1 MVAEM
6 ACCTV
11 ATAANR
17 AARRS
22 SSATSSVVNELHRHR
37 PRDHTRADALVEEE
51 PYRGASALA
60 VIECPVV
67 HVHSDERVG
76 FAAIEPTCVS
86 HRVIEGALPVIEPVC
101 NALAQVAR
109 DLLLDLARHVLA
121 NDVATKRKRKTG
133 FLEPPRT
140 HVGDEVQPFI
150 LVSELAFVDQQPR
163 VHITAMN
170 GVLDLIE
177 GNHDGDEIGLE

>member
-37 PRDHTRADALVEEE
+37 SRDHTRADTFVEEE

-76 FAAIEPTCVS
+76 FAAIEPARVS
-86 HRVIEGALPVIEPVC
+86 HRMIEGALSMIEPVGD
-101 NALAQVAR
+101 ALPQVA
-109 DLLLDLARHVLA
+109 
-121 NDVATKRKRKTG
+121 
-133 FLEPPRT
+133 
-140 HVGDEVQPFI
+140 
-150 LVSELAFVDQQPR
+150 
-163 VHITAMN
+163 
-170 GVLDLIE
+170 
-177 GNHDGDEIGLE
+177 

>member
-37 PRDHTRADALVEEE
+37 ARYHARPDAFIEEE
-51 PYRGASALA
+51 PYRSASALA

-67 HVHSDERVG
+67 DVHSNEGVGLASIESARIPHCVVER
-76 FAAIEPTCVS
+76 
-86 HRVIEGALPVIEPVC
+86 ALPMVEPVGD
-101 NALAQVAR
+101 ALTQVA
-109 DLLLDLARHVLA
+109 
-121 NDVATKRKRKTG
+121 
-133 FLEPPRT
+133 
-140 HVGDEVQPFI
+140 GD
-150 LVSELAFVDQQPR
+150 
-163 VHITAMN
+163 
-170 GVLDLIE
+170 
-177 GNHDGDEIGLE
+177 